1 MKTIIISLATFIS
14 AFALSQ
20 NNDSK
25 IEISKKKYTLEN
37 VSISITVNN
46 KEDLEAIDIN
56 KLESIFEDLGGNEP
70 VSFELICKDEAINLE
85 EKSDFKIKITGNSND
100 KRAFIKRLRKI
111 KKIAVNYYNKNN

>member
-1 MKTIIISLATFIS
+1 MKTIIATLAIFIS
-14 AFALSQ
+14 AFTLSQ

-25 IEISKKKYTLEN
+25 IEISKKNYTLEN
-37 VSISITVNN
+37 VSLCITVTN

-56 KLESIFEDLGGNEP
+56 KLESFFEDLGENEP
-70 VSFELICKDEAINLE
+70 VSFGFICKGETINLD

-100 KRAFIKRLRKI
+100 KKAFIKRLRKI